1 MNVLFIFCKDGRFSE
16 YEIYFIET
24 DIYQIDICLLD
35 INPATKLVI
44 PAAAERRA
52 GIQKRPCDHWIPTFS
67 GVTGGWILDDL
78 FHCQVIYNE
87 RLTTDH

>member
-1 MNVLFIFCKDGRFSE
+1 MNVLFVFCKDGRFSE

-24 DIYQIDICLLD
+24 DIYQIEICPLN

-52 GIQKRPCDHWIPTFS
+52 GIQKRPCDYWIPAFARM
-67 GVTGGWILDDL
+67 TG
-78 FHCQVIYNE
+78 
-87 RLTTDH
+87 